1 MFLVAQFISANA
13 FQSAQTRRI
22 ERNVQVKA
30 APTREELSFMLEK
43 FGPTPE
49 LVMGIM
55 FDKVSRQLYVLV
67 CCRRSFLSSLMLMF

>member
-55 FDKVSRQLYVLV
+55 FDKVSRQLSCACVLPHFIFV
-67 CCRRSFLSSLMLMF
+67 ISNFMF